1 MNDHFCEKRVI
12 CNSCTFK
19 KNNFIKKKHDFIVV
33 KHYPNFLYFCL
44 KYIQHSLFLITNNSE
59 NFKCYLT
66 ETFAIWY

>member
-1 MNDHFCEKRVI
+1 MIIFVKKKLFVI
-12 CNSCTFK
+12 LVLLRKTISL
-19 KNNFIKKKHDFIVV
+19 KKKHDFIVV